1 MWKNIHR
8 GNSEVQTGLS
18 LSKLQLFTHKAYCAI
33 MYFSL
38 WLPESDMVSVEVSN
52 SMFHHHCL
60 LLSHDYSKQIYTN
73 CVILCFKCY
82 VLWEKPKKII
92 ECAITGHYCHCWK
105 VLNHDITTFP
115 ATECDRSR
123 QRAERSLL
131 SNLDPRVWHLVTPKD
146 MFSSSHWL
154 SWWNICSVVNGVIVA
169 SHSCGLITV
178 KFIDLCSS
186 MTWFIFTVQQCE
198 CVSARVC
205 KSGRHRWF
213 YLFFPSYT
221 SFFFTAQNSSSLS
234 WQKFLESLSDTF
246 CGAPVHRHSTI
257 TPTHLLSRAINWEK

>member
-1 MWKNIHR
+1 MIIVNKYIQIVSFFVLSAMFYEKN
-8 GNSEVQTGLS
+8 Q
-18 LSKLQLFTHKAYCAI
+18 
-33 MYFSL
+33 
-38 WLPESDMVSVEVSN
+38 
-52 SMFHHHCL
+52 
-60 LLSHDYSKQIYTN
+60 
-73 CVILCFKCY
+73 
-82 VLWEKPKKII
+82 KKII

-205 KSGRHRWF
+205 KSGRHCWF

-221 SFFFTAQNSSSLS
+221 SFFFHCAEQFISVMAEVSRVFVIH
-234 WQKFLESLSDTF
+234 FLWGCVSQTLNNNPHPPPFT
-246 CGAPVHRHSTI
+246 RH
-257 TPTHLLSRAINWEK
+257 